1 MTANYFTKPL
11 QGKDINI
18 FCDVVI
24 GYSHACNVLTAD
36 IPINYHAEIV
46 NKIKIIEISTV
57 QCIEKEQKPDHTLT

>member
-24 GYSHACNVLTAD
+24 GYSHACNFLTAD
-36 IPINYHAEIV
+36 IPMNDHAENF

-57 QCIEKEQKPDHTLT
+57 QCIENNKKPDHTLT